1 MAKYIGRRLLV
12 AIPLLLVI
20 TIIVFLLMNAAP
32 YDAIDAM
39 TTPKMSEETI
49 AAIKAKYGYDQPVYI
64 QYLNWLGGLFTGNLG
79 YSIVNKQSIAEQLA
93 ARIPNTILLVL
104 PSYLVAYVTAIVL
117 GLVAGTHRGSK
128 LDHAIDGI
136 ASVLIAVPS
145 FWLAML
151 LIFVFGYLLRALPI
165 VGMQTVG
172 DGSFLDVLR
181 HYILPFVTLTIAFL
195 PDNLRYVR
203 SSAITQSNQD
213 YVMVQKAFGA
223 SRTQIMFKHIVRNVL
238 GPVLTRLGMALPML
252 VTGAIITETIFSWPG
267 VGPYFMTAIK
277 GMDYPIV
284 MAILIMS
291 STLVILGNLLADILN
306 ALADPRIRAGQG
318 GAQ

>member
-1 MAKYIGRRLLV
+1 MIPFFLQEAGDVLKYTLKRLLQSV
-12 AIPLLLVI
+12 LTVLLIVS
-20 TIIVFLLMNAAP
+20 IVFLLMRAAP

-49 AAIKAKYGYDQPVYI
+49 AAIKAQYGYDQPVWV
-64 QYLNWLGGLFTGNLG
+64 QYFAWLGGLLQGNFG
-79 YSIVNKQSIAEQLA
+79 YSIVTKSSIAEQLA
-93 ARIPNTILLVL
+93 VRIPNTILLVL

-117 GLVAGTHRGSK
+117 GLVAGSHRGSR
-128 LDHAIDGI
+128 LDHVIDGI

-172 DGSFLDVLR
+172 DGSFVDVLR

-203 SSAITQSNQD
+203 SSTITQITQD
-213 YVMVQKAFGA
+213 YVMVQEAFGA
-223 SRTQIMFKHIVRNVL
+223 KRY
-238 GPVLTRLGMALPML
+238 A
-252 VTGAIITETIFSWPG
+252 GA
-267 VGPYFMTAIK
+267 
-277 GMDYPIV
+277 
-284 MAILIMS
+284 
-291 STLVILGNLLADILN
+291 
-306 ALADPRIRAGQG
+306 
-318 GAQ
+318 

>member
-1 MAKYIGRRLLV
+1 VAKYIARRLLI

-20 TIIVFLLMNAAP
+20 TIIVFLLIHAAP

-39 TTPKMSEETI
+39 TNPKMSQETI
-49 AAIKAKYGYDQPVYI
+49 DAIRARYGYDKPVWV
-64 QYLNWLGGLFTGNLG
+64 QYFAWLGGILQGNFG
-79 YSIVNKQSIAEQLA
+79 YSIVSKTSISEQLA
-93 ARIPNTILLVL
+93 VRIPNTILLVL
-104 PSYLVAYVTAIVL
+104 PSYLVAYVLAIVL
-117 GLVAGTHRGSK
+117 GLVAGSHRGGK
-128 LDHAIDGI
+128 ADHVIDGI

-151 LIFVFGYLLRALPI
+151 LIFVFGYLLRWLPI

-172 DGSFLDVLR
+172 DGSFVDVLR

-203 SSAITQSNQD
+203 SSTITQITQD
-213 YVMVQKAFGA
+213 YVVVQQAFGA
-223 SRTQIMFKHIVRNVL
+223 KRSEIMFRHVCRNVL
-238 GPVLTRLGMALPML
+238 GPILTRLGMALPML

-277 GMDYPIV
+277 GMDYPVI
-284 MAILIMS
+284 MSILILS
-291 STLVILGNLLADILN
+291 SALVILGNLLADVLN
-306 ALADPRIRAGQG
+306 ALADPRIRQG
-318 GAQ
+318 VIA

>member
-1 MAKYIGRRLLV
+1 MAKYIGRRLLI
-12 AIPLLLVI
+12 AIPLLLLI
-20 TIIVFLLMNAAP
+20 TIIVFLLMRAAP

-49 AAIKAKYGYDQPVYI
+49 AAIKAQYGYDKPAWV
-64 QYLNWLGGLFTGNLG
+64 QYFAWLGGLLQGNFG
-79 YSIVNKQSIAEQLA
+79 YSIVTKSSISEQLA
-93 ARIPNTILLVL
+93 ARLPNTIMLVL

-117 GLVAGTHRGSK
+117 GLVAGSHRGTRA
-128 LDHAIDGI
+128 DHIIDGI

-172 DGSFLDVLR
+172 DGSPLDILR
-181 HYILPFVTLTIAFL
+181 HYILPFITLTIAFL

-203 SSAITQSNQD
+203 SSTITQVTQD
-213 YVMVQKAFGA
+213 YVTVQEAFGA
-223 SRTQIMFKHIVRNVL
+223 KRSEILFKHICRNVL

-284 MAILIMS
+284 MAVLILS
-291 STLVILGNLLADILN
+291 STLVILGNLLADVLN
-306 ALADPRIRAGQG
+306 ALADPRIRQG
-318 GAQ
+318 GAK

>member
-1 MAKYIGRRLLV
+1 MAKYIARRLLI

-20 TIIVFLLMNAAP
+20 TIIVFLLIHAAP

-39 TTPKMSEETI
+39 TNPKMSQETI
-49 AAIKAKYGYDQPVYI
+49 DAIRARYGYDKPVWV
-64 QYLNWLGGLFTGNLG
+64 QYFAWLGGILQGNFG
-79 YSIVNKQSIAEQLA
+79 YSIVSKTSISEQLA
-93 ARIPNTILLVL
+93 VRIPNTILLVL
-104 PSYLVAYVTAIVL
+104 PSYLVAYVLAIVL
-117 GLVAGTHRGSK
+117 GLVAGSHRGGK
-128 LDHAIDGI
+128 ADHVIDGI

-151 LIFVFGYLLRALPI
+151 LIFVFGYLLRWLPI

-172 DGSFLDVLR
+172 DGSFVDVLR

-203 SSAITQSNQD
+203 SSTITQITQD
-213 YVMVQKAFGA
+213 YVVVQQAFGA
-223 SRTQIMFKHIVRNVL
+223 KRSEIMFRHVCRNVL
-238 GPVLTRLGMALPML
+238 GPILTRLGMALPML

-277 GMDYPIV
+277 GMDYPVI
-284 MAILIMS
+284 MSILILS
-291 STLVILGNLLADILN
+291 SALVILGNLLADVLN
-306 ALADPRIRAGQG
+306 ALADPRIRQG
-318 GAQ
+318 VIA